1 MQKQSLLGFTLIEIL
16 IAMSLVSIAMLI
28 SLNGQLISRQAA
40 QEYQYKSIAMRH
52 ASELAAWIGLVD
64 EFYRRDLENTKAIPV
79 LMHEILN
86 GAASLDQ
93 ATCFYAECS
102 VAQQLKFDFANW
114 SQRLK
119 TFVPGARVVVCRD
132 DQAWDSVSQSWHWEC
147 DGKDELSPTVIKIGW
162 PINAA
167 NKIFMPAIVFTVG
180 PIFT

>member
-64 EFYRRDLENTKAIPV
+64 EFYRRDLENTKAIPS

-86 GAASLDQ
+86 GA
-93 ATCFYAECS
+93 T
-102 VAQQLKFDFANW
+102 
-114 SQRLK
+114 
-119 TFVPGARVVVCRD
+119 
-132 DQAWDSVSQSWHWEC
+132 
-147 DGKDELSPTVIKIGW
+147 
-162 PINAA
+162 
-167 NKIFMPAIVFTVG
+167 
-180 PIFT
+180 

>member
-28 SLNGQLISRQAA
+28 SLNGQLMSRRAA

-52 ASELAAWIGLVD
+52 ASELAEWIGLVD
-64 EFYRRDLENTKAIPV
+64 EFYRRDLENTKAIPS
-79 LMHEILN
+79 LMNEILN
-86 GAASLDQ
+86 GAASQDQ
-93 ATCFYAECS
+93 ANCFYAECS

-119 TFVPGARVVVCRD
+119 TFVPGARVVICRD

-147 DGKDELSPTVIKIGW
+147 DGKDKLSPTVIKIGW
-162 PINAA
+162 PMNAA
-167 NKIFMPAIVFTVG
+167 NKIFTPVIVFTVG